1 VGLADSFT
9 NTYLFMLKSYA
20 KQELLLMEDEL
31 TTIVNVSP
39 EPLDRM
45 KAALVCIR
53 KFLQRLLQYIT
64 NHPFRDTKEEAYF
77 FKYLKPQFYCHYI
90 FEVALYN
97 LVTGLPCG
105 DDELKRAYY
114 LDELRFAQRVFKEH
128 PFLYQ
133 YYRLGGEELDEL
145 YFVRGVAVQ
154 SVLIPEVPE
163 LDSSF
168 STSVDYL
175 FAKFKAYEMLQE
187 HIATAMANTGRPN
200 HKPFLRPGKEKAPLK
215 WTGDQVNAVELGYGI
230 WLSGQL
236 NEGDAEL
243 ADIMY
248 WLSESLD
255 IDLSRHTRRFDEIK
269 GRKLISPTRFTDH
282 MRDAIRTLIDDGNA
296 LQPLKK
302 RRAFRSALK
311 SRT

>member
-1 VGLADSFT
+1 
-9 NTYLFMLKSYA
+9 MLKSYA

-31 TTIVNVSP
+31 TTIVTVNP

-53 KFLQRLLQYIT
+53 KFLQRQLQFIT
-64 NHPFRDTKEEAYF
+64 ENTFKDTQEEASYF
-77 FKYLKPQFYCHYI
+77 KNIKPQFYYHYI

-105 DDELKRAYY
+105 DDESKRAYY

-133 YYRLGGEELDEL
+133 YYRLGGDELDEL
-145 YFVRGVAVQ
+145 YFVRGVTVQ

-163 LDSSF
+163 LDSEF
-168 STSVDYL
+168 SASGDYL

-187 HIATAMANTGRPN
+187 YIAHELSNVGKATRVAFA
-200 HKPFLRPGKEKAPLK
+200 RPGRGAEPLK
-215 WTGDQVNAVELGYGI
+215 WTGDQVNAIELGYGI

-236 NEGDAEL
+236 NKGDASL

-248 WLSESLD
+248 WLGQSLD
-255 IDLSRHTRRFDEIK
+255 IDLARHTRRFDEIK
-269 GRKLISPTRFTDH
+269 ARKLVSQTRFTDN
-282 MRDAIRTLIDDGNA
+282 MRDAIRQHIDNA
-296 LQPLKK
+296 NAFRPNVL
-302 RRAFRSALK
+302 RRANRTGSK
-311 SRT
+311 SEE